1 MVQNK
6 ALELRFWNEIW
17 NKGNTRVATEILP
30 ADYAEFE
37 LPWVALWY
45 IAFPDF
51 QVIVNELAHRA
62 YGAHGQVHRD

>member
-6 ALELRFWNEIW
+6 ALVLRFWNEIW
-17 NKGNTRVATEILP
+17 NEGNTRVATEILP

-51 QVIVNELAHRA
+51 QVIVNEMIAEV
-62 YGAHGQVHRD
+62 YTTVEN